1 MQRTAEQLRALAG
14 PEFNARLAA
23 DPELTDLQR
32 HLHDRD
38 NVIPGVLAAMM
49 IQPGLRIGS
58 LPVRCLTAAKWA
70 FLWMLKNPLVL
81 LDGKTEDGSAQ
92 TISQSELDVFLFVL
106 SREDLRNLDLPLASI
121 PGAASGYAAATGL
134 EPERLLAELRAVI
147 EEAFEPLS
155 MLPPSGGGSGEMSFD
170 GSWLAW
176 IGGVAARESLL
187 PYDRCIHELPLS
199 LVCDFFVSWRKRDG
213 VDGDKIRRPPRADI
227 MEKISARIEEMSDE
241 FLKSENFSVRP

>member
-1 MQRTAEQLRALAG
+1 
-14 PEFNARLAA
+14 
-23 DPELTDLQR
+23 
-32 HLHDRD
+32 
-38 NVIPGVLAAMM
+38 M

-58 LPVRCLTAAKWA
+58 LPVRSLTAAKWA

-81 LDGKTEDGSAQ
+81 PGGKTEDGSAQ

-134 EPERLLAELRAVI
+134 DPERLLAELRAVI
-147 EEAFEPLS
+147 EDAFEPLS

-199 LVCDFFVSWRKRDG
+199 LVCDFFVSWRKREG
-213 VDGDKIRRPPRADI
+213 VDGDKIKRPPRADI

-241 FLKSENFSVRP
+241 FLKSENFV

>member
-23 DPELTDLQR
+23 DPELAELQR

-38 NVIPGVLAAMM
+38 NIIPGVLAAMM

-58 LPVRCLTAAKWA
+58 LPVRSLTAAKWA

-81 LDGKTEDGSAQ
+81 PGGKTEDGSAQ

-106 SREDLRNLDLPLASI
+106 SREDLRNIDIPLASI
-121 PGAASGYAAATGL
+121 HGAASGYAAATGL
-134 EPERLLAELRAVI
+134 DPERLMAELRAVI
-147 EEAFEPLS
+147 EDAFEPLS

-199 LVCDFFVSWRKRDG
+199 LVCDFFVSWRKRES

-227 MEKISARIEEMSDE
+227 MEKISARIEEMSDD
-241 FLKSENFSVRP
+241 FLNSENFSVRP

>member
-1 MQRTAEQLRALAG
+1 
-14 PEFNARLAA
+14 
-23 DPELTDLQR
+23 
-32 HLHDRD
+32 
-38 NVIPGVLAAMM
+38 MM
-49 IQPGLRIGS
+49 QPGLRIGS
-58 LPVRCLTAAKWA
+58 LPVRSLTAAKWA
-70 FLWMLKNPLVL
+70 FLWMLKNPLVRQ
-81 LDGKTEDGSAQ
+81 DGKAEDGSAQ

-134 EPERLLAELRAVI
+134 ESERLMAELRTVI
-147 EEAFEPLS
+147 EDAFEPLS

-199 LVCDFFVSWRKRDG
+199 LVCDFFVSWRKRES

-227 MEKISARIEEMSDE
+227 MEKISARIEEMSDD
-241 FLKSENFSVRP
+241 FLNSENFSVRP

>member
-23 DPELTDLQR
+23 DPELAELQR

-49 IQPGLRIGS
+49 MQPGQRIGA
-58 LPVRCLTAAKWA
+58 LPVRSLTAAKWA
-70 FLWMLKNPLVL
+70 FLWMLKNALVL
-81 LDGKTEDGSAQ
+81 PGGKTEDGSVQ

-106 SREDLRNLDLPLASI
+106 SREDLRNIDIPLASI

-134 EPERLLAELRAVI
+134 APERLLAELRAVI

-155 MLPPSGGGSGEMSFD
+155 MLPPSGGGSGEMCFD

-199 LVCDFFVSWRKRDG
+199 LVCDFFVSWRKRES
-213 VDGDKIRRPPRADI
+213 VDGDKIKRPPRADI
-227 MEKISARIEEMSDE
+227 MEKISARIEEMSE
-241 FLKSENFSVRP
+241 EYLKSENPV

>member
-23 DPELTDLQR
+23 DPELAELQR
-32 HLHDRD
+32 HLHDRG

-49 IQPGLRIGS
+49 MQPGQRIGS
-58 LPVRCLTAAKWA
+58 LPVRSLTAAKWA

-81 LDGKTEDGSAQ
+81 PGGKAEDGSAQ

-106 SREDLRNLDLPLASI
+106 SREDLRNIDIPLASI

-134 EPERLLAELRAVI
+134 DPERLLAELRTVI
-147 EEAFEPLS
+147 EDAFEPLS

-199 LVCDFFVSWRKRDG
+199 LVCDFFVSWRKREG
-213 VDGDKIRRPPRADI
+213 VDGDKIKRPPRADI
-227 MEKISARIEEMSDE
+227 MEKISARIEELSGE
-241 FLKSENFSVRP
+241 YLNSENFV

>member
-1 MQRTAEQLRALAG
+1 MRRTAEQLRALAG

-23 DPELTDLQR
+23 DPELAELQR

-49 IQPGLRIGS
+49 MQPGQRIGS
-58 LPVRCLTAAKWA
+58 LPVRSLTAAKWA
-70 FLWMLKNPLVL
+70 FLWMLKNVLVVPE
-81 LDGKTEDGSAQ
+81 GNPGGTGGVQ

-106 SREDLRNLDLPLASI
+106 SREDLRNIDIPLASI

-134 EPERLLAELRAVI
+134 DPERLLAELRTVI
-147 EEAFEPLS
+147 EDAFEPLS

-199 LVCDFFVSWRKRDG
+199 LVCDFFVSWRKRES
-213 VDGDKIRRPPRADI
+213 VDGDKIKRPPRADI
-227 MEKISARIEEMSDE
+227 MEKISARIEEMSE
-241 FLKSENFSVRP
+241 EYLNSENPV

>member
-1 MQRTAEQLRALAG
+1 MRRTAEQLRALAG

-23 DPELTDLQR
+23 DPELAELQR

-49 IQPGLRIGS
+49 MQPGQRIGS
-58 LPVRCLTAAKWA
+58 LPVRSLTAAKWA
-70 FLWMLKNPLVL
+70 FLWMLKNVLVVPE
-81 LDGKTEDGSAQ
+81 GNPGGTGGVQ

-106 SREDLRNLDLPLASI
+106 SREDLRNIDIPLASI

-134 EPERLLAELRAVI
+134 EPERLMAELRAVI
-147 EEAFEPLS
+147 EDAFEPLS

-199 LVCDFFVSWRKRDG
+199 LVCDFFVSWRKRES
-213 VDGDKIRRPPRADI
+213 VDGDKIKRPPRADI
-227 MEKISARIEEMSDE
+227 MEKISARIEEMSE
-241 FLKSENFSVRP
+241 EYLNSENPV

>member
-23 DPELTDLQR
+23 DPELAELQR

-38 NVIPGVLAAMM
+38 NIIPGVLAAMM
-49 IQPGLRIGS
+49 MQPGQRIGS

-70 FLWMLKNPLVL
+70 FLWMLKNPLVRQ
-81 LDGKTEDGSAQ
+81 DGKTEDGSAQ

-134 EPERLLAELRAVI
+134 EPERLLAELRTVI
-147 EEAFEPLS
+147 EDAFEPLS
-155 MLPPSGGGSGEMSFD
+155 MLPPSGGGSGEMCFD

-199 LVCDFFVSWRKRDG
+199 LVCDFFVSWRKRES
-213 VDGDKIRRPPRADI
+213 VDGDKIKRPPRADI
-227 MEKISARIEEMSDE
+227 MEKISARIEEMSDD
-241 FLKSENFSVRP
+241 FLNSENFSVRP

>member
-23 DPELTDLQR
+23 DPELAELQR

-38 NVIPGVLAAMM
+38 NIIPGVLAAMM

-58 LPVRCLTAAKWA
+58 LPVRSLTAAKWA

-81 LDGKTEDGSAQ
+81 PGGKTEDGSAQ

-134 EPERLLAELRAVI
+134 DPERLLAELRAVI
-147 EEAFEPLS
+147 EDAFEPLS

-199 LVCDFFVSWRKRDG
+199 LVCDFFVSWRKREG
-213 VDGDKIRRPPRADI
+213 VDGDKIKRPPRADI

-241 FLKSENFSVRP
+241 FLKSENFV

>member
-23 DPELTDLQR
+23 DPELAELQR

-38 NVIPGVLAAMM
+38 NIIPGVLAAMM

-58 LPVRCLTAAKWA
+58 LPVRSLTAAKWA
-70 FLWMLKNPLVL
+70 FLWMLKNALVL
-81 LDGKTEDGSAQ
+81 PGGKTEDGSAQ

-106 SREDLRNLDLPLASI
+106 SREDLRNIDIPLASI

-134 EPERLLAELRAVI
+134 EPERLMAELRAVI
-147 EEAFEPLS
+147 EDAFEPLS

-199 LVCDFFVSWRKRDG
+199 LVCDFFVSWRKREG
-213 VDGDKIRRPPRADI
+213 VDGDKIKRPPRADI
-227 MEKISARIEEMSDE
+227 MEKISARIEEMSDD
-241 FLKSENFSVRP
+241 FLNSENFV

>member
-23 DPELTDLQR
+23 DPELAELQR

-38 NVIPGVLAAMM
+38 NIIPGVLAAMM

-58 LPVRCLTAAKWA
+58 LPVRSLTAAKWA
-70 FLWMLKNPLVL
+70 FLWMLKNALVL
-81 LDGKTEDGSAQ
+81 PGGKTEDGSVQ

-106 SREDLRNLDLPLASI
+106 SREDLRNLDIPLASI

-147 EEAFEPLS
+147 EDAFEPLS

-199 LVCDFFVSWRKRDG
+199 LVCDFFVSWRKREG
-213 VDGDKIRRPPRADI
+213 VDGDKIKRPPRADI
-227 MEKISARIEEMSDE
+227 MEKISARIEEMSDD
-241 FLKSENFSVRP
+241 FLNSENFSVRP